1 MIFLITRTRER
12 EFIDVFISTYR
23 MESIIEIRRRSA
35 SLSPGVFLG
44 SCLNNKEGK
53 SVKLAIWVRFVP
65 ETSSVLRKVSNEKI
79 SDCEWVVSTKKL
91 PFPHGMRV
99 ISFK

>member
-1 MIFLITRTRER
+1 MISFCTLETNTLFFKVLSHGNER
-12 EFIDVFISTYR
+12 EFVDVFISTYR

-35 SLSPGVFLG
+35 SLSQSVFLG

-53 SVKLAIWVRFVP
+53 SIKLAIGVRFVP

-79 SDCEWVVSTKKL
+79 SD
-91 PFPHGMRV
+91 
-99 ISFK
+99 